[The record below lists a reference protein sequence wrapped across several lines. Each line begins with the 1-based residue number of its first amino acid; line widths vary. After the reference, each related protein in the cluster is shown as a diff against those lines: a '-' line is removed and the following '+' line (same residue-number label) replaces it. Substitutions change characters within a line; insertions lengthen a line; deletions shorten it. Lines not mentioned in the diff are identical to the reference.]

1 MYVDMEQWAEIRYR
15 ILHKG
20 ESKRSIL
27 EETGMHWTTLEKI
40 LSHSQPPGYRLNRG
54 RPKPKIGP
62 YLERIAQI
70 LKEDTSLLKKDTP
83 LPRKQRHTAKRIY
96 ERLLEEGYKGS
107 YTQVKEA
114 VREFKQC
121 SQEVFVPL
129 IHRPGEAQVDFGQ
142 ALVNVGGALQ
152 KVLYFVMALPCSDA
166 FFVMA
171 FDRECTETF
180 WEGHV
185 RAFEFFGGVP
195 CRITYDN
202 SRILV
207 SQILGGRD
215 RKLTQGFLRL
225 KSQYLFDHHFC
236 RVRRA
241 NEKGVVEGVVK
252 YTRLNFFVP
261 VPQVR
266 DLKELNEFLQKR
278 CQEDLDRRLRGKRGT
293 KKELLEEDRAAF
305 LPLPEAAFEA
315 CRKEST
321 FANSLSLVR
330 FDNNDYSV
338 PVRYAHHQI
347 TVKGFFDQVVV
358 SQRPGGSCPST
369 DLGEGG
375 GFLQSRSLFGF
386 TGTEA
391 GGPGLCP
398 ATGELE
404 PTRLLSGPAKE
415 VGDGKRGRRDPGIHR
430 CASSAG
436 EASNE

>member
-1 MYVDMEQWAEIRYR
+1 MR
-15 ILHKG
+15 
-20 ESKRSIL
+20 
-27 EETGMHWTTLEKI
+27 
-40 LSHSQPPGYRLNRG
+40 RG
-54 RPKPKIGP
+54 RPRLKIGP

-70 LKEDTSLLKKDTP
+70 LKKYTP

-114 VREFKQC
+114 VREFKQR

-152 KVLYFVMALPCSDA
+152 KVLYFVMALPCSGA

-207 SQILGGRD
+207 SQILGGRN

-225 KSQYLFDHHFC
+225 KSHYLFDHHFC
-236 RVRRA
+236 RVQRA
-241 NEKGVVEGVVK
+241 NEKGMVEGVVK

-266 DLKELNEFLQKR
+266 DPKELNEFLRDR
-278 CQEDLDRRLRGKRGT
+278 CRENLDRRLRGKEGYQEGVTERG
-293 KKELLEEDRAAF
+293 
-305 LPLPEAAFEA
+305 
-315 CRKEST
+315 ST
-321 FANSLSLVR
+321 
-330 FDNNDYSV
+330 
-338 PVRYAHHQI
+338 
-347 TVKGFFDQVVV
+347 GF
-358 SQRPGGSCPST
+358 
-369 DLGEGG
+369 
-375 GFLQSRSLFGF
+375 
-386 TGTEA
+386 
-391 GGPGLCP
+391 
-398 ATGELE
+398 
-404 PTRLLSGPAKE
+404 
-415 VGDGKRGRRDPGIHR
+415 
-430 CASSAG
+430 SSSSPDAL
-436 EASNE
+436 